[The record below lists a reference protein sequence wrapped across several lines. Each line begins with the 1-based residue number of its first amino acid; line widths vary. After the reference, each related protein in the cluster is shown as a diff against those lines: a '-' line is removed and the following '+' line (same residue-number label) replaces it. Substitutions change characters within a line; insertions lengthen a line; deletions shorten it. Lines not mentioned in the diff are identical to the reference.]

1 MSVVDKTLLF
11 LISLTS
17 YIKELL
23 AKKIGELLLDIIM
36 RFRKS
41 TKRRNKSSTVRIQLI
56 TNSI

>member
-41 TKRRNKSSTVRIQLI
+41 TKRRNKSSTVRFQLI